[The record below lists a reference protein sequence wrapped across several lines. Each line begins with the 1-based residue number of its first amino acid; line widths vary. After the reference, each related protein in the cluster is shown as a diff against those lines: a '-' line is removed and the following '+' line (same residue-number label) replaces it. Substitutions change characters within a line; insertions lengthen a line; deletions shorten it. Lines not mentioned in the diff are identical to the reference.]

1 MEGKVFGDVSVGVLS
16 GRLGREVPIIINTHS
31 GTAKGLC
38 NHVNFQDI
46 ISFAHFYRWTRF

>member
-16 GRLGREVPIIINTHS
+16 GRLGREVPIILNTHS

-38 NHVNFQDI
+38 NHVIFKT
-46 ISFAHFYRWTRF
+46 S